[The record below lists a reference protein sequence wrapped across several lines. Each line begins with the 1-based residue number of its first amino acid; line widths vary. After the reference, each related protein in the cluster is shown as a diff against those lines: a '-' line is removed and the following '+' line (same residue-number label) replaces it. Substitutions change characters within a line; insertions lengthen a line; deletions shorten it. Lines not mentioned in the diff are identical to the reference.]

1 MFTIVFKIEKG
12 QDVKVLAEAGATIL
26 DLMKDNNIHIDAPCA
41 GNGTC
46 GKCRVRVIAGSV
58 EMERIHS
65 LPDEDYDD
73 QWRLACQSKVIADA
87 TIWVPAEAV
96 AFKEDIKTAD
106 ISSPEE
112 LARYEAAIQEI
123 FDAGIA
129 RGVAEAGVGTA
140 GVDSMEGVAAAGA
153 SDMEVAAAAG
163 TVDAASAVGIAIDIG
178 TTTCTAAMLDLA
190 SGKVLGKSS
199 MGNGQ
204 IRYGADVINR
214 IIQQSKEGGVEKLQ
228 KAVREETILPMVERL
243 LEESGKK
250 EEEIIRYVIAGNTTM
265 EHLFLGADGQSIRL
279 EPYVPEFLRR
289 EGDTIESCGLP
300 GKADGKVIFA
310 PNVGSYVGGDI
321 TAGALDAMIW
331 NSEMQSLFIDLG
343 TNGELVFGNSD
354 YLLTCACSA
363 GPAFEGGDI
372 SCGMRA
378 TTGAID
384 SVEMDADFEPHYSI
398 IGGNSD
404 GMGGRT
410 SSGEVSTA
418 GREVSTAG
426 REVSTAGGEASTAGE
441 IASTSGEIAS
451 TSGEDNSSGET
462 SAALGWSSV
471 KARGLCGSGLISII
485 SELFR
490 TGAVNAKGKFI
501 GQGRRIRYDEEI
513 GSGEYIVAFEEE
525 SASGSELTLTESD
538 LDNFIRAKGAIF
550 SAIQTMLKSLD
561 MDVDCI
567 ERVII
572 AGGIGSGIDIEKAI
586 SIGMLPKIDL
596 DKYSYIGNSSL
607 TGACAMLLSDEAEQ
621 KVFEIADNMTYI
633 ELSTYPGYMDELLA
647 ACFIPHTDASL
658 FD

>member
-1 MFTIVFKIEKG
+1 MFTIVFKIENG
-12 QDVKVLAEAGATIL
+12 SDVKVLSEPGVTIL
-26 DLMKDNNIHIDAPCA
+26 DLMKDHNIQIDAPCS

-58 EMERIHS
+58 EMDRIHS

-87 TIWVPAEAV
+87 TIWVPAEAA

-112 LARYEAAIQEI
+112 LARYESAIAQI
-123 FDAGIA
+123 FAAGIT
-129 RGVAEAGVGTA
+129 RGVSE
-140 GVDSMEGVAAAGA
+140 EG
-153 SDMEVAAAAG
+153 
-163 TVDAASAVGIAIDIG
+163 VGIAIDIG

-190 SGKVLGKSS
+190 SGRVLGKSS

-228 KAVREETILPMVERL
+228 KAVREETILPMIDRL
-243 LEESGKK
+243 LEESGKQK
-250 EEEIIRYVIAGNTTM
+250 EEIVRYVIAGNTTM

-289 EGDTIESCGLP
+289 EGDTIASCGLP
-300 GKADGKVIFA
+300 GRADGKVIFA

-331 NSEMQSLFIDLG
+331 NSEALSLFIDLG

-398 IGGNSD
+398 IGGNSN
-404 GMGGRT
+404 GMGGR
-410 SSGEVSTA
+410 SGE
-418 GREVSTAG
+418 
-426 REVSTAGGEASTAGE
+426 
-441 IASTSGEIAS
+441 
-451 TSGEDNSSGET
+451 SSI
-462 SAALGWSSV
+462 
-471 KARGLCGSGLISII
+471 KPRGLCGSGLISII

-513 GSGEYIVAFEEE
+513 GSGEYIVVFGEE
-525 SASGSELTLTESD
+525 SANGSELTLTESD

-550 SAIQTMLKSLD
+550 SAI
-561 MDVDCI
+561 
-567 ERVII
+567 
-572 AGGIGSGIDIEKAI
+572 
-586 SIGMLPKIDL
+586 
-596 DKYSYIGNSSL
+596 
-607 TGACAMLLSDEAEQ
+607 
-621 KVFEIADNMTYI
+621 
-633 ELSTYPGYMDELLA
+633 
-647 ACFIPHTDASL
+647 
-658 FD
+658 

>member
-1 MFTIVFKIEKG
+1 
-12 QDVKVLAEAGATIL
+12 
-26 DLMKDNNIHIDAPCA
+26 
-41 GNGTC
+41 
-46 GKCRVRVIAGSV
+46 
-58 EMERIHS
+58 
-65 LPDEDYDD
+65 
-73 QWRLACQSKVIADA
+73 
-87 TIWVPAEAV
+87 
-96 AFKEDIKTAD
+96 
-106 ISSPEE
+106 
-112 LARYEAAIQEI
+112 
-123 FDAGIA
+123 
-129 RGVAEAGVGTA
+129 
-140 GVDSMEGVAAAGA
+140 
-153 SDMEVAAAAG
+153 
-163 TVDAASAVGIAIDIG
+163 
-178 TTTCTAAMLDLA
+178 MLDLTT
-190 SGKVLGKSS
+190 GKVLGKSS

-214 IIQQSKEGGVEKLQ
+214 IIQQSKEGGVEKLRR
-228 KAVREETILPMVERL
+228 AVREETILPMIERL
-243 LEESGKK
+243 LEESGKQ

-410 SSGEVSTA
+410 ASVDGSSGDGTNGAA
-418 GREVSTAG
+418 GDGAD
-426 REVSTAGGEASTAGE
+426 GGEG
-441 IASTSGEIAS
+441 SGLS
-451 TSGEDNSSGET
+451 P
-462 SAALGWSSV
+462 ALGGSSI

-501 GQGRRIRYDEEI
+501 GHGRRIRYDEEI

-525 SASGSELTLTESD
+525 SASGLELTLTESD

-561 MDVDCI
+561 MDIDCI

-596 DKYSYIGNSSL
+596 EKYSYIGNSSL

-647 ACFIPHTDASL
+647 ACFIPHTDATL

>member
-1 MFTIVFKIEKG
+1 MATIVFKIENG
-12 QDVKVLAEAGATIL
+12 SDVKVLAEPGTIL
-26 DLMKDNNIHIDAPCA
+26 LDIMKDHDISIDAPCS

-58 EMERIHS
+58 EMNRIHS

-73 QWRLACQSKVIADA
+73 QWRLACQSKVISDA
-87 TIWVPAEAV
+87 TIWVPAEAA
-96 AFKEDIKTAD
+96 AFRSDIRTAD

-112 LARYEAAIQEI
+112 LHRYENAIEQI
-123 FDAGIA
+123 FAAGI
-129 RGVAEAGVGTA
+129 ET
-140 GVDSMEGVAAAGA
+140 GVDGAFPEG
-153 SDMEVAAAAG
+153 S
-163 TVDAASAVGIAIDIG
+163 VGVAIDIG

-190 SGKVLGKSS
+190 TKNVLGKSS

-228 KAVREETILPMVERL
+228 KAVREETILPIIGEL
-243 LEESGKK
+243 LKESGKN
-250 EEEIIRYVIAGNTTM
+250 EEQIVRYVIAGNTTM

-279 EPYVPEFLRR
+279 EPYVPEFLQR
-289 EGDTIESCGLP
+289 EGDTIASCGLP
-300 GKADGKVIFA
+300 GLADGKVIFA

-321 TAGALDAMIW
+321 TAGALDSMIW
-331 NSEMQSLFIDLG
+331 NSEELSLFIDLG

-354 YLLTCACSA
+354 YMLTCACSA

-384 SVEMDADFEPHYSI
+384 SVEMEDGTFEPHYSI

-404 GMGGRT
+404 GMGGRSADGT
-410 SSGEVSTA
+410 DEV
-418 GREVSTAG
+418 
-426 REVSTAGGEASTAGE
+426 
-441 IASTSGEIAS
+441 
-451 TSGEDNSSGET
+451 
-462 SAALGWSSV
+462 
-471 KARGLCGSGLISII
+471 KPKGLCGSGLISII

-490 TGAVNAKGKFI
+490 TGAINAKGKFI
-501 GQGRRIRYDEEI
+501 GTGARIRYDEEI
-513 GSGEYIVAFEEE
+513 GAGEYIVATEEE
-525 SASGSELTLTESD
+525 SATGVELTLTESD

-561 MDVDCI
+561 MDIDCI
-567 ERVII
+567 EKVII
-572 AGGIGSGIDIEKAI
+572 AGGIGSGIDIAKAI
-586 SIGMLPKIDL
+586 SIGMLPKIPL
-596 DKYSYIGNSSL
+596 EKYSYIGNSSL
-607 TGACAMLLSDEAEQ
+607 TGACAMLLSDEAER
-621 KVFEIADNMTYI
+621 KVFDIANNMTYL

-647 ACFIPHTDASL
+647 ACFIPHTDATL

>member
-12 QDVKVLAEAGATIL
+12 QDVKVLAEAGTTIL
-26 DLMKDNNIHIDAPCA
+26 ELMKDNNIHIDAPCA

-58 EMERIHS
+58 EMDRIHS

-106 ISSPEE
+106 ISTPEE
-112 LARYEAAIQEI
+112 LARYEEAIQEI
-123 FDAGIA
+123 FDTGIA
-129 RGVAEAGVGTA
+129 RGVAEAGA
-140 GVDSMEGVAAAGA
+140 D
-153 SDMEVAAAAG
+153 D
-163 TVDAASAVGIAIDIG
+163 AVGIAIDIG
-178 TTTCTAAMLDLA
+178 TTTCTAAMLDLTT
-190 SGKVLGKSS
+190 GKVLGKSS

-300 GKADGKVIFA
+300 GKADGKVVFA

-331 NSEMQSLFIDLG
+331 NSEMLSLFIDLG

-398 IGGNSD
+398 IGGNPD

-410 SSGEVSTA
+410 LSGDTSGNAGSSD
-418 GREVSTAG
+418 
-426 REVSTAGGEASTAGE
+426 GGEAAGDAG
-441 IASTSGEIAS
+441 ASS
-451 TSGEDNSSGET
+451 
-462 SAALGWSSV
+462 ALGGSSV

-513 GSGEYIVAFEEE
+513 GSGEYVVAFEEE

-596 DKYSYIGNSSL
+596 EKYSYIGNSSL

>member
-1 MFTIVFKIEKG
+1 MATIVFKIENG
-12 QDVKVLAEAGATIL
+12 NDVKVLAEPGTILL
-26 DLMKDNNIHIDAPCA
+26 DLMKEYDISIDAPCS

-46 GKCRVRVIAGSV
+46 GKCHVRVIAGSV
-58 EMERIHS
+58 DMDRMHS

-73 QWRLACQSKVIADA
+73 QWRLACQSKVVSDA
-87 TIWVPAEAV
+87 TIWVPAEAA
-96 AFKEDIKTAD
+96 AFRSDIRTAD

-112 LARYEAAIQEI
+112 LKRYEDAIGQI
-123 FDAGIA
+123 FSAGIV
-129 RGVAEAGVGTA
+129 RGVVTDESFANGC
-140 GVDSMEGVAAAGA
+140 
-153 SDMEVAAAAG
+153 
-163 TVDAASAVGIAIDIG
+163 VGIAIDIG
-178 TTTCTAAMLDLA
+178 TTTCTAAMLDL
-190 SGKVLGKSS
+190 STGTVLGKSS

-228 KAVREETILPMVERL
+228 KAVREETILPMIEEL
-243 LEESGKK
+243 LKESGKS
-250 EEEIIRYVIAGNTTM
+250 EDQIVRYVIAGNTTM

-279 EPYVPEFLRR
+279 EPYVPEFLQR
-289 EGDTIESCGLP
+289 EGDTIVSCGLP
-300 GKADGKVIFA
+300 GKTDGKVIFA

-321 TAGALDAMIW
+321 TAGALDSMIW
-331 NSEMQSLFIDLG
+331 NSEELSLFIDLG

-384 SVEMDADFEPHYSI
+384 SVELEDGTFEPKYSI

-404 GMGGRT
+404 GMGGRG
-410 SSGEVSTA
+410 SENVDA
-418 GREVSTAG
+418 
-426 REVSTAGGEASTAGE
+426 
-441 IASTSGEIAS
+441 
-451 TSGEDNSSGET
+451 
-462 SAALGWSSV
+462 V
-471 KARGLCGSGLISII
+471 KPKGLCGSGLISII

-490 TGAVNAKGKFI
+490 TGAINAKGKFT
-501 GQGRRIRYDEEI
+501 GTGERIRYDEEI
-513 GSGEYIVAFEEE
+513 GCGEYIVATEEE
-525 SASGSELTLTESD
+525 SATGVELTLTESD

-561 MDVDCI
+561 MDIDCI
-567 ERVII
+567 EKVII
-572 AGGIGSGIDIEKAI
+572 AGGIGSGIDIAKAI
-586 SIGMLPKIDL
+586 SIGMLPKIPL
-596 DKYSYIGNSSL
+596 EKYSYIGNSSL

-621 KVFEIADNMTYI
+621 EVFDIANNMTYI

-647 ACFIPHTDASL
+647 ACFLPHTDATL

>member
-1 MFTIVFKIEKG
+1 MFTIIFKIENG
-12 QDVKVLAEAGATIL
+12 SDVKVLAEAGANIL
-26 DLMKDNNIHIDAPCA
+26 DLMKDNNIHIDAPCS

-58 EMERIHS
+58 EMDRIHS

-87 TIWVPAEAV
+87 TIWVPAEAM

-112 LARYEAAIQEI
+112 LARYEASIQQI
-123 FDAGIA
+123 FDTGIA
-129 RGVAEAGVGTA
+129 RGVAEAG
-140 GVDSMEGVAAAGA
+140 
-153 SDMEVAAAAG
+153 
-163 TVDAASAVGIAIDIG
+163 ASAGNAVAEAGEAGPVGVAIDIG
-178 TTTCTAAMLDLA
+178 TTTCTAAMLDLTT
-190 SGKVLGKSS
+190 GKVLGKSS

-214 IIQQSKEGGVEKLQ
+214 IIQQSKEGGVEKLRR
-228 KAVREETILPMVERL
+228 AVREETILPMVERL
-243 LEESGKK
+243 LEESGKQ

-410 SSGEVSTA
+410 ASVDGSSGDGT
-418 GREVSTAG
+418 
-426 REVSTAGGEASTAGE
+426 
-441 IASTSGEIAS
+441 
-451 TSGEDNSSGET
+451 N
-462 SAALGWSSV
+462 SAAGDGADGEGSGLSPALGGSSI

-501 GQGRRIRYDEEI
+501 GHGRRIRYDEEI

-596 DKYSYIGNSSL
+596 EKYSYIGNSSL

-647 ACFIPHTDASL
+647 ACFIPHTDATL

>member
-1 MFTIVFKIEKG
+1 MFTLVFKIENG
-12 QDVKVLAEAGATIL
+12 SDVKVLAEAGANVL
-26 DLMKDNNIHIDAPCA
+26 DLMKDNNIHIDAPCS

-58 EMERIHS
+58 EMDRIHS

-73 QWRLACQSKVIADA
+73 QWRLACQSKVMADA
-87 TIWVPAEAV
+87 TIWVPAEAM

-112 LARYEAAIQEI
+112 LARYDAAIQQI
-123 FDAGIA
+123 FDTGIA
-129 RGVAEAGVGTA
+129 RGVAEA
-140 GVDSMEGVAAAGA
+140 E
-153 SDMEVAAAAG
+153 
-163 TVDAASAVGIAIDIG
+163 AVGVAIDIG
-178 TTTCTAAMLDLA
+178 TTTCTAAMLDLTT
-190 SGKVLGKSS
+190 GKVLGKSS

-214 IIQQSKEGGVEKLQ
+214 IIQQSKEGGVEKLRR
-228 KAVREETILPMVERL
+228 AVREETILPMIERL

-331 NSEMQSLFIDLG
+331 NSEMLSLFIDLG

-410 SSGEVSTA
+410 SSGDASGNAGSSDGGETA
-418 GREVSTAG
+418 GAAG
-426 REVSTAGGEASTAGE
+426 
-441 IASTSGEIAS
+441 TSL
-451 TSGEDNSSGET
+451 
-462 SAALGWSSV
+462 ALGGSSV
-471 KARGLCGSGLISII
+471 KASGLCGSGLISII

-501 GQGRRIRYDEEI
+501 GHGRRIRYDEEI
-513 GSGEYIVAFEEE
+513 GSGEYIVAFAEE

-596 DKYSYIGNSSL
+596 EKYSYIGNSSL

-647 ACFIPHTDASL
+647 ACFIPHTDATL

>member
-1 MFTIVFKIEKG
+1 MATIVFKIENG
-12 QDVKVLAEAGATIL
+12 SDVKVLAEPGTIL
-26 DLMKDNNIHIDAPCA
+26 LDIMKDHDISIDAPCS

-58 EMERIHS
+58 EMDKIHS

-73 QWRLACQSKVIADA
+73 QWRLACQSKVISDA
-87 TIWVPAEAV
+87 TIWVPAEAA
-96 AFKEDIKTAD
+96 AFRSDIRTAD

-112 LARYEAAIQEI
+112 LHRYENAIEQI
-123 FDAGIA
+123 FAAGI
-129 RGVAEAGVGTA
+129 GT
-140 GVDSMEGVAAAGA
+140 GVDGAFPEG
-153 SDMEVAAAAG
+153 S
-163 TVDAASAVGIAIDIG
+163 VGVAIDIG

-190 SGKVLGKSS
+190 TKNVLGKSS

-228 KAVREETILPMVERL
+228 KAVREETILPIVEEL
-243 LEESGKK
+243 LKESGKS
-250 EEEIIRYVIAGNTTM
+250 EEQIVRYVIAGNTTM

-279 EPYVPEFLRR
+279 EPYVPEFLQR
-289 EGDTIESCGLP
+289 EGDTIASCGLP
-300 GKADGKVIFA
+300 GLADGKVIFA

-321 TAGALDAMIW
+321 TAGALDSMIW
-331 NSEMQSLFIDLG
+331 NSEELSLFIDLG

-354 YLLTCACSA
+354 YMLTCACSA

-384 SVEMDADFEPHYSI
+384 SVEMEDGTFEPHYSI

-404 GMGGRT
+404 GMGGRSADGT
-410 SSGEVSTA
+410 DEV
-418 GREVSTAG
+418 
-426 REVSTAGGEASTAGE
+426 
-441 IASTSGEIAS
+441 
-451 TSGEDNSSGET
+451 
-462 SAALGWSSV
+462 
-471 KARGLCGSGLISII
+471 KPKGLCGSGLISII

-490 TGAVNAKGKFI
+490 TGAINAKGKFI
-501 GQGRRIRYDEEI
+501 GTGARIRYDEEI
-513 GSGEYIVAFEEE
+513 GAGEYIVATEEE
-525 SASGSELTLTESD
+525 SATGVELTLTESD

-561 MDVDCI
+561 MDIDCI
-567 ERVII
+567 EKVII
-572 AGGIGSGIDIEKAI
+572 AGGIGSGIDIAKAI
-586 SIGMLPKIDL
+586 SIGMLPKIPL
-596 DKYSYIGNSSL
+596 EKYSYIGNSSL
-607 TGACAMLLSDEAEQ
+607 TGACAMLLSDEAER
-621 KVFEIADNMTYI
+621 KVFDIANNMTYL

-647 ACFIPHTDASL
+647 ACFIPHTDATL

>member
-1 MFTIVFKIEKG
+1 MFTIIFKIENG
-12 QDVKVLAEAGATIL
+12 SDVKVLAEAGANIL
-26 DLMKDNNIHIDAPCA
+26 DLMKDNNIHIDAPCS

-58 EMERIHS
+58 EMDRIHS

-87 TIWVPAEAV
+87 TIWVPAEAM

-112 LARYEAAIQEI
+112 LARYEAAIQQI
-123 FDAGIA
+123 FDTGIA
-129 RGVAEAGVGTA
+129 RGVAEAGA
-140 GVDSMEGVAAAGA
+140 GAGNASAAGA
-153 SDMEVAAAAG
+153 DAEAG
-163 TVDAASAVGIAIDIG
+163 EAGPVGVAIDIG
-178 TTTCTAAMLDLA
+178 TTTCTAAMLDLTT
-190 SGKVLGKSS
+190 GKVLGKSS

-214 IIQQSKEGGVEKLQ
+214 IIQQSKEGGVEKLRS
-228 KAVREETILPMVERL
+228 AVREETILPMVERL
-243 LEESGKK
+243 LEESGKQ

-321 TAGALDAMIW
+321 TAGVLDAMIW

-410 SSGEVSTA
+410 ASVGGSSGDGANGAA
-418 GREVSTAG
+418 GDGAD
-426 REVSTAGGEASTAGE
+426 GEG
-441 IASTSGEIAS
+441 SGLS
-451 TSGEDNSSGET
+451 P
-462 SAALGWSSV
+462 ALGGSSI

-501 GQGRRIRYDEEI
+501 GHGRRIRYDEEI

-596 DKYSYIGNSSL
+596 EKYSYIGNSSL

-647 ACFIPHTDASL
+647 ACFIPHTDATL

>member
-1 MFTIVFKIEKG
+1 MFTIVFKIENG
-12 QDVKVLAEAGATIL
+12 SDVKVLAESGTNVL
-26 DLMKDNNIHIDAPCA
+26 ELMKDNSIHIDAPCS

-58 EMERIHS
+58 EMDRIHS
-65 LPDEDYDD
+65 LPDEDYND

-87 TIWVPAEAV
+87 TIWVPADAM

-112 LARYEAAIQEI
+112 LARYEDAIRQI

-129 RGVAEAGVGTA
+129 PGVAEAGTGVSTDA
-140 GVDSMEGVAAAGA
+140 GSDAGA
-153 SDMEVAAAAG
+153 GSAVENENADG
-163 TVDAASAVGIAIDIG
+163 TGQVGIAIDIG
-178 TTTCTAAMLDLA
+178 TTTCTAAMLDLTT
-190 SGKVLGKSS
+190 GKVLGKSS

-228 KAVREETILPMVERL
+228 RAVREETILPMIGRL
-243 LEESGKK
+243 LEESGKQ

-410 SSGEVSTA
+410 TA
-418 GREVSTAG
+418 DGDAG
-426 REVSTAGGEASTAGE
+426 DGADSDRA
-441 IASTSGEIAS
+441 
-451 TSGEDNSSGET
+451 
-462 SAALGWSSV
+462 SV
-471 KARGLCGSGLISII
+471 KVRGLCGSGLISII

-525 SASGSELTLTESD
+525 SASGIELTLTESD

-561 MDVDCI
+561 MDIDCI

-572 AGGIGSGIDIEKAI
+572 AGGIGSGIDIGKAI

-596 DKYSYIGNSSL
+596 EKYSYIGNSSL

-647 ACFIPHTDASL
+647 ACFIPHTDATL

>member
-1 MFTIVFKIEKG
+1 MFTIIFKIENG
-12 QDVKVLAEAGATIL
+12 SDVKVLAEAGANIL
-26 DLMKDNNIHIDAPCA
+26 DLMKDNNIHIDAPCS

-58 EMERIHS
+58 EMDRIHS

-87 TIWVPAEAV
+87 TIWVPAEAM

-112 LARYEAAIQEI
+112 LARYEASIQQI
-123 FDAGIA
+123 FDTGIA
-129 RGVAEAGVGTA
+129 RGVAEAG
-140 GVDSMEGVAAAGA
+140 
-153 SDMEVAAAAG
+153 
-163 TVDAASAVGIAIDIG
+163 ASAGNAVAEAGEAGPVGVAIDIG
-178 TTTCTAAMLDLA
+178 TTTCTAAMLDLTT
-190 SGKVLGKSS
+190 GKVLGKSS

-214 IIQQSKEGGVEKLQ
+214 IIQQSKEGGVEKLRR
-228 KAVREETILPMVERL
+228 AVREETILPMVERL
-243 LEESGKK
+243 LEESGKQ

-321 TAGALDAMIW
+321 TAGVLDAMIW

-410 SSGEVSTA
+410 ASVDGSSGDGTNGAA
-418 GREVSTAG
+418 GDRAD
-426 REVSTAGGEASTAGE
+426 GEG
-441 IASTSGEIAS
+441 SGLS
-451 TSGEDNSSGET
+451 P
-462 SAALGWSSV
+462 ALGGSSI

-501 GQGRRIRYDEEI
+501 GHGRRIRYDEEI

-596 DKYSYIGNSSL
+596 EKYSYIGNSSL

-647 ACFIPHTDASL
+647 ACFIPHTDATL

>member
-1 MFTIVFKIEKG
+1 MFTIVFKIENG
-12 QDVKVLAEAGATIL
+12 QDVKVLSEAGATIL
-26 DLMKDNNIHIDAPCA
+26 DLMKDHNIQIDAPCA

-58 EMERIHS
+58 EMDRIHS

-87 TIWVPAEAV
+87 TIWVPAEAA

-112 LARYEAAIQEI
+112 LARYEDAIGQI

-129 RGVAEAGVGTA
+129 RGVAEVVG
-140 GVDSMEGVAAAGA
+140 AGA
-153 SDMEVAAAAG
+153 
-163 TVDAASAVGIAIDIG
+163 GIAIDIG

-190 SGKVLGKSS
+190 TGKVLGKSS

-228 KAVREETILPMVERL
+228 RAVREETILPMIDRL
-243 LEESGKK
+243 LAESGKQK
-250 EEEIIRYVIAGNTTM
+250 EDIVRYVIAGNTTM

-289 EGDTIESCGLP
+289 EGDTIESCGLIGRP
-300 GKADGKVIFA
+300 DGKVIFA

-331 NSEMQSLFIDLG
+331 NSEMLSLFIDLG

-398 IGGNSD
+398 IGGN
-404 GMGGRT
+404 
-410 SSGEVSTA
+410 A
-418 GREVSTAG
+418 
-426 REVSTAGGEASTAGE
+426 
-441 IASTSGEIAS
+441 
-451 TSGEDNSSGET
+451 
-462 SAALGWSSV
+462 
-471 KARGLCGSGLISII
+471 KPRGLCGSGLISII

-525 SASGSELTLTESD
+525 SASGLELTLTESD

-561 MDVDCI
+561 MDIDCI

-572 AGGIGSGIDIEKAI
+572 AGGIGSGIDISKAI

-596 DKYSYIGNSSL
+596 EKYSYIGNSSL

-647 ACFIPHTDASL
+647 ACFIPHTDATL

>member
-1 MFTIVFKIEKG
+1 MFTIIFKIENG
-12 QDVKVLAEAGATIL
+12 SDVKVLAEAGANIL
-26 DLMKDNNIHIDAPCA
+26 DLMKDNNIHIDAPCS

-58 EMERIHS
+58 EMDRIHS
-65 LPDEDYDD
+65 LPDEDYND

-87 TIWVPAEAV
+87 TIWVPAEAM

-112 LARYEAAIQEI
+112 LARYEAAIQQI
-123 FDAGIA
+123 FDTGIA
-129 RGVAEAGVGTA
+129 RGVAETGAGA
-140 GVDSMEGVAAAGA
+140 GNAAAEAGAGAGEAGGTGA
-153 SDMEVAAAAG
+153 SEAG
-163 TVDAASAVGIAIDIG
+163 EAGPVGVAIDIG
-178 TTTCTAAMLDLA
+178 TTTCTAAMLDLTT
-190 SGKVLGKSS
+190 GKVLGKSS

-228 KAVREETILPMVERL
+228 RAVREETILPMIERL
-243 LEESGKK
+243 LEESGKQ

-410 SSGEVSTA
+410 ASVDGSSGEGANGVVGDGA
-418 GREVSTAG
+418 N
-426 REVSTAGGEASTAGE
+426 GGEG
-441 IASTSGEIAS
+441 SGLS
-451 TSGEDNSSGET
+451 P
-462 SAALGWSSV
+462 ALGGSSI

-501 GQGRRIRYDEEI
+501 GHGRRIRYDEEI

-525 SASGSELTLTESD
+525 SASGLELTLTESD

-607 TGACAMLLSDEAEQ
+607 TGACAMLLSDEAAQ

-647 ACFIPHTDASL
+647 ACFIPHTDATL

>member
-1 MFTIVFKIEKG
+1 MFTIIFKIENG

-26 DLMKDNNIHIDAPCA
+26 DLMKDNNIHIDAPCS

-46 GKCRVRVIAGSV
+46 GKCRVRVIAGGV

-65 LPDEDYDD
+65 LTDEDYDD

-87 TIWVPAEAV
+87 TIWVPAEAM

-112 LARYEAAIQEI
+112 LARYEAAIQQI

-129 RGVAEAGVGTA
+129 RGVAEAGA
-140 GVDSMEGVAAAGA
+140 GSGEAAEAGA
-153 SDMEVAAAAG
+153 P
-163 TVDAASAVGIAIDIG
+163 VGIAIDIG
-178 TTTCTAAMLDLA
+178 TTTCTAAMLDLTT
-190 SGKVLGKSS
+190 GKVLAKSS

-228 KAVREETILPMVERL
+228 KAVREETILPMIGRL

-384 SVEMDADFEPHYSI
+384 SVEMDADFEPRYSI

-410 SSGEVSTA
+410 EAEAGAGTST
-418 GREVSTAG
+418 
-426 REVSTAGGEASTAGE
+426 
-441 IASTSGEIAS
+441 
-451 TSGEDNSSGET
+451 
-462 SAALGWSSV
+462 V

-501 GQGRRIRYDEEI
+501 GHGRRIRYDEEI
-513 GSGEYIVAFEEE
+513 GSGEYIVAFPEE
-525 SASGSELTLTESD
+525 SASGAELTLTESD

-607 TGACAMLLSDEAEQ
+607 TGACAMLLSDEAAQ

-647 ACFIPHTDASL
+647 ACFIPHTDATL

>member
-1 MFTIVFKIEKG
+1 MFTIVFKIENG
-12 QDVKVLAEAGATIL
+12 QDVKVLSEAGATIL
-26 DLMKDNNIHIDAPCA
+26 DLMKDHNIQIDAPCS

-58 EMERIHS
+58 EMDRMHS

-73 QWRLACQSKVIADA
+73 QWRLACQSKVMADA
-87 TIWVPAEAV
+87 TIWVPAEAA

-112 LARYEAAIQEI
+112 LARYEDAIQQI
-123 FDAGIA
+123 FDAGISQ
-129 RGVAEAGVGTA
+129 GVAEVG
-140 GVDSMEGVAAAGA
+140 
-153 SDMEVAAAAG
+153 
-163 TVDAASAVGIAIDIG
+163 VGIAIDIG
-178 TTTCTAAMLDLA
+178 TTTCTAAMLDL
-190 SGKVLGKSS
+190 STGKVLGKSS

-228 KAVREETILPMVERL
+228 KAVREETILPMIDRL
-243 LEESGKK
+243 LAESGKQK
-250 EEEIIRYVIAGNTTM
+250 EEIVRYVIAGNTTM

-279 EPYVPEFLRR
+279 EPYVPKFLRR

-404 GMGGRT
+404 GMGGN
-410 SSGEVSTA
+410 SDGMGGNSGGMGERDVADAA
-418 GREVSTAG
+418 GCA
-426 REVSTAGGEASTAGE
+426 
-441 IASTSGEIAS
+441 
-451 TSGEDNSSGET
+451 EDNGGAGASS
-462 SAALGWSSV
+462 ALGNSSV

-525 SASGSELTLTESD
+525 SANGSELTLTESD

-561 MDVDCI
+561 MDIDCI
-567 ERVII
+567 EHVII
-572 AGGIGSGIDIEKAI
+572 AGGIGSGIDIAKAI

-596 DKYSYIGNSSL
+596 EKYSYIGNSSL
-607 TGACAMLLSDEAEQ
+607 TGACAMLLSDEAAQ
-621 KVFEIADNMTYI
+621 KVFDIADNMTYI

-647 ACFIPHTDASL
+647 ACFIPHTDATL